1 MISNYLKICF
11 ILIGLT
17 LIATQWGYGQN
28 RVAGIVRDGISG
40 ELLIGA
46 NVIDPIKKTG
56 TATDN
61 NGYFSLVMTGGSD
74 TLLITYVGYARES
87 VSLRSGKDTILNV
100 YLQPGED
107 IEEVEV
113 VAFKRIQFN
122 ESSFSSEELKHI
134 PSIGSEPDVLKTLQ
148 LLPGIQT
155 TNEGSSNL
163 AIRGGG
169 PGQNL
174 FLIDNVPLYY
184 VNHLGGFVSVFNPDM
199 INNVRVLK
207 GGFPAKYGGKL
218 SSVIDISMREG
229 NPNKLRGTAGIG
241 VMGANGTIEGPLN
254 ENTSFLISARKTFT
268 ELLLGTVS
276 AIADDNYIV
285 TYGFYDLNGKITWRP
300 DSKNSVQLALYVGDD
315 QLIFRVLDRDQ
326 KMRYKNKWGNV
337 LLSTAWKRVLSP
349 KAYMNHTLS
358 TTRYRVKDLRAYH
371 LPGTS
376 KGDYTFR
383 SNYLSSVLDVT
394 LKSDLRYRLLRG
406 WSLDMGLQIS
416 YLSFNPNK
424 YWETAERNIP
434 DVPAIHAL
442 ESGLYLENHISLG
455 KHIDLN
461 LGLRGVQYLAENIVE
476 YSLEPRLDLS
486 ISVLESQVLNASYM
500 KGSQF
505 AHMVFSS
512 GSFFNNEV
520 WVPTEDGMNPAEVVQ
535 YTLGWKGEFASGMI
549 SVEADVYRKKMSNLV
564 AYKEGFANLRGD
576 ANWKS
581 KLETGGTGKSEGF
594 ELFLRKNRGLW
605 TGFTSYAYS
614 QTTRQFDNIN
624 QGREYVFDY
633 DRPHCFS
640 LDINRKI
647 NEQWNV
653 NAVWVYQT
661 GLPYT
666 PAIARYYIPNTEG
679 DRVEY
684 DYEALVY
691 GERNSERMR
700 SYHRLD
706 VGVNY
711 VTETK
716 RGRKAT
722 WTFSVYN
729 LYSRRNPYFYYYNT
743 EPWEQFL
750 LPEDGSYH
758 ALKLYQFSTFPMIP
772 SVSFKMDF

>member
-1 MISNYLKICF
+1 MNSSHLKLYC
-11 ILIGLT
+11 ILIGLS
-17 LIATQWGYGQN
+17 LVVTQRGYGQN

-46 NVIDPIKKTG
+46 NVIDPIRKTG

-61 NGYFSLVMTGGSD
+61 NGYFSLVMARESD
-74 TLLITYVGYARES
+74 SLLITYVGYAPES
-87 VSLRSGKDTILNV
+87 VSFRSGIDTILNV
-100 YLQPGED
+100 ILQPGKD
-107 IEEVEV
+107 IEEVKV

-122 ESSFSSEELKHI
+122 ESRLSREELKYI
-134 PSIGSEPDVLKTLQ
+134 PSIGSEPDILKTLQ

-163 AIRGGG
+163 VIRGGG

-174 FLIDNVPLYY
+174 FLIDNAPLYY

-229 NPNKLRGTAGIG
+229 NPNKLSGTAGIG
-241 VMGANGTIEGPLN
+241 VMGINGTVEGPIN
-254 ENTSFLISARKTFT
+254 EKTTFLVSARKTFT
-268 ELLLGTVS
+268 ELLYGTVT
-276 AIADDNYIV
+276 AVADDNFIL
-285 TYGFYDLNGKITWRP
+285 TYGFYDLNGKVTWRP
-300 DSKNSVQLALYVGDD
+300 DFKNSVQLSLYAGDD

-376 KGDYTFR
+376 IGDYTFR

-394 LKSDLRYRLLRG
+394 LKSDLRYRLLRN

-416 YLSFNPNK
+416 YLLFNPNK
-424 YWETAERNIP
+424 YWETAERDVP

-461 LGLRGVQYLAENIVE
+461 LGMRGVQYLAENIE
-476 YSLEPRLDLS
+476 SYSLEPRLDLS
-486 ISVLESQVLNASYM
+486 ISVIEGQILNASYM

-512 GSFFNNEV
+512 GNFFNNEV

-535 YTLGWKGEFASGMI
+535 YTLGWKGEFASGML
-549 SVEADVYRKKMSNLV
+549 SVEADVYKKEMSNLV
-564 AYKEGFANLRGD
+564 AYKDGFANLRGD

-581 KLETGGTGKSEGF
+581 KLETGGKGKSEGF

-605 TGFTSYAYS
+605 TGFTSYTYS
-614 QTTRQFDNIN
+614 HTTRQFDNIN
-624 QGREYVFDY
+624 QGREYAFDY
-633 DRPHCFS
+633 DRPHSFS

-653 NAVWVYQT
+653 NAVWVYQS

-679 DRVEY
+679 DRVQY

-711 VTETK
+711 ITETK

-729 LYSRRNPYFYYYNT
+729 LYNRRNPYFYYYKDQPLFKGRSLD
-743 EPWEQFL
+743 E
-750 LPEDGSYH
+750 GSYSP
-758 ALKLYQFSTFPMIP
+758 LKLYQFSFFPIIP
-772 SVSFKMDF
+772 SVSYKVEF

>member
-1 MISNYLKICF
+1 MSSNCFKIYLF
-11 ILIGLT
+11 LIGIF
-17 LIATQWGYGQN
+17 LISTQWGYGQN

-46 NVIDPIKKTG
+46 NIIDPIKKAG

-61 NGYFSLVMTGGSD
+61 NGYFSLVMDRGSD
-74 TLLITYVGYARES
+74 SLLITYVGYAPVS
-87 VSLRSGKDTILNV
+87 VLLNSRKDTILNV

-113 VAFKRIQFN
+113 VAFKRNQFN
-122 ESSFSSEELKHI
+122 ESSLSYKELKNI

-163 AIRGGG
+163 IIRGGG
-169 PGQNL
+169 PGENL
-174 FLIDNVPLYY
+174 FLFDNVPLYY

-229 NPNKLRGTAGIG
+229 NPTKLRGTAGIG
-241 VMGANGTIEGPLN
+241 VMGINGTVEGPIN
-254 ENTSFLISARKTFT
+254 EKTTFLVSARKTFT
-268 ELLLGTVS
+268 ELLLGTVT
-276 AIADDNYIV
+276 AIADDNFIL

-300 DSKNSVQLALYVGDD
+300 DSRNKVQFSLYTGDD
-315 QLIFRVLDRDQ
+315 QLIFRTMDRDQ
-326 KMRYKNKWGNV
+326 NMRYKNKWGNV
-337 LLSTAWKRVLSP
+337 LLSAAWKRVLSP
-349 KAYMNHTLS
+349 RAYMNHTLL
-358 TTRYRVKDLRAYH
+358 TTRYRVKDLRSYR
-371 LPGTS
+371 LPDTS
-376 KGDYTFR
+376 NGDYKFR
-383 SNYLSSVLDVT
+383 SNYLSSVQDVT
-394 LKSDLRYRLLRG
+394 LKSDFRYRLLRG
-406 WSLDMGLQIS
+406 WSLDLGIQMS
-416 YLSFNPNK
+416 YLLFNPNK
-424 YWETAERNIP
+424 YWKTSEHDVPA
-434 DVPAIHAL
+434 VPAIHAL
-442 ESGLYLENHISLG
+442 ESALYLENHISLG

-461 LGLRGVQYLAENIVE
+461 LGLRGTNYLAEDILESN
-476 YSLEPRLDLS
+476 LEPRLDLS
-486 ISVLESQVLNASYM
+486 ISVIESQVLNASYM

-520 WVPTEDGMNPAEVVQ
+520 WVPTDAGMKPAEVVQ
-535 YTLGWKGEFASGMI
+535 YSLGWKGEFASRMF
-549 SVEADVYRKKMSNLV
+549 SVELDVYKKEMSNLV
-564 AYKEGFANLRGD
+564 AYREGFANLRGD

-581 KLETGGTGKSEGF
+581 KLETGGIGKSEGF
-594 ELFLRKNRGLW
+594 ELFVRKNRGLW
-605 TGFTSYAYS
+605 TGFTSYSYS

-624 QGREYVFDY
+624 QGREFVFDY

-666 PAIARYYIPNTEG
+666 PAIAHYFVPVTDVHQAQYN
-679 DRVEY
+679 
-684 DYEALVY
+684 YEALLY

-711 VTETK
+711 ITETK

-729 LYSRRNPYFYYYNT
+729 LYNRRNPYFYYYG
-743 EPWEQFL
+743 EQPMNEFL

-758 ALKLYQFSTFPMIP
+758 ALKLYQFSFFPMIP
-772 SVSFKMDF
+772 SVSFKMEF

>member
-1 MISNYLKICF
+1 MSNCLKISF
-11 ILIGLT
+11 ILIGII
-17 LIATQWGYGQN
+17 LISTQWGYGQN
-28 RVAGIVRDGISG
+28 RVAGIVRDGLSG

-46 NVIDPIKKTG
+46 NVIDPIKKAG

-61 NGYFSLVMTGGSD
+61 NGFFSLVMDRGSD
-74 TLLITYVGYARES
+74 SLLITYVGYAPVS
-87 VSLRSGKDTILNV
+87 VLLISGKDSILNV

-113 VAFKRIQFN
+113 VAFKRNQFN
-122 ESSFSSEELKHI
+122 ESSLTNIELNNI

-148 LLPGIQT
+148 LLPGIQA

-163 AIRGGG
+163 TIRGGG
-169 PGQNL
+169 PGENL
-174 FLIDNVPLYY
+174 FLFDNVPLYY

-229 NPNKLRGTAGIG
+229 NPSKLTGTAGIG
-241 VMGANGTIEGPLN
+241 VMGINGTVEGPIN
-254 ENTSFLISARKTFT
+254 EKTTYLISARKTFT
-268 ELLLGTVS
+268 ELLLGTVT
-276 AIADDNYIV
+276 AIADDNYIL

-300 DSKNSVQLALYVGDD
+300 DSRNKVQFALYAGDD
-315 QLIFRVLDRDQ
+315 QLVFRTLDRDQ

-337 LLSTAWKRVLSP
+337 LLSTAWKRILSP

-358 TTRYRVKDLRAYH
+358 TTRYRVKDLRSYR
-371 LPGTS
+371 LPDTNN
-376 KGDYTFR
+376 GDNMFR
-383 SNYLSSVLDVT
+383 SNYLSSVQDVT
-394 LKSDLRYRLLRG
+394 LKSDFRYRILRG
-406 WSLDMGLQIS
+406 WSLDLGIQMS
-416 YLSFNPNK
+416 YLLFNPNK
-424 YWETAERNIP
+424 YWKTSEQDVPI
-434 DVPAIHAL
+434 VPAIHAL
-442 ESGLYLENHISLG
+442 ESAMYLENHISLG

-461 LGLRGVQYLAENIVE
+461 LGLRGTHYLAEDILESN
-476 YSLEPRLDLS
+476 LEPRLDLS
-486 ISVLESQVLNASYM
+486 ISVIESQVLNASYM

-520 WVPTEDGMNPAEVVQ
+520 WVPTDAGMKPAEVVQ
-535 YTLGWKGEFASGMI
+535 YSLGWKGDFATGMI
-549 SVEADVYRKKMSNLV
+549 SVELDVYKKEMSNLV
-564 AYKEGFANLRGD
+564 AYRDGFANLRGD

-581 KLETGGTGKSEGF
+581 KLEIGGSGKSEGF
-594 ELFLRKNRGLW
+594 ELFVRKNRGLW

-614 QTTRQFDNIN
+614 HTTRQFDNIN
-624 QGREYVFDY
+624 KGREFVFDY

-666 PAIARYYIPNTEG
+666 PAIAHYYVPVTGEHPAQYN
-679 DRVEY
+679 
-684 DYEALVY
+684 YEALLF

-711 VTETK
+711 ITETK
-716 RGRKAT
+716 KGRKAT

-729 LYSRRNPYFYYYNT
+729 LYSRRNPYFYYYG
-743 EPWEQFL
+743 EQPMNEFL

-758 ALKLYQFSTFPMIP
+758 ALKLYQFSFFPLIP
-772 SVSFKMDF
+772 SVSFKMEF